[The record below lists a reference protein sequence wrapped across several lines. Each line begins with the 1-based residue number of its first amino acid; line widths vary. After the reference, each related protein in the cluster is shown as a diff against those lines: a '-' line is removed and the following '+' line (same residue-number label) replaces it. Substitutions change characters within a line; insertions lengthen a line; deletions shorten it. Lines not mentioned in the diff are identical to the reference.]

1 MYGGDT
7 LTVLLVYEALYN
19 DMALGV
25 LSFAIVFLLTLNH
38 LNSLFLAVTGLV
50 QIICTFPVVFFLYE
64 WIVGDLKLGILNV
77 LSIYLVLG
85 IGVDDLFVLV
95 DAYKQEAQHVRARRS
110 RVSFIFSLF
119 LDNIL
124 FSDQCIPFHSDKI
137 SVPRH
142 RQHQHRNAK
151 HGGGGGNGC

>member
-1 MYGGDT
+1 VYGGDT

-38 LNSLFLAVTGLV
+38 LNSLFLAVSGLV

-124 FSDQCIPFHSDKI
+124 FLPTTFFSLTPHSF
-137 SVPRH
+137 S
-142 RQHQHRNAK
+142 
-151 HGGGGGNGC
+151 